1 MPFQPPVSAFEKH
14 RDALEHYEFMMGIPA
29 GRLAV
34 ATDLLTDALVLAK
47 QHTIYCRSLTSA
59 DGVPRDLRMIA
70 EGIEQGKELILN
82 VLMEI
87 KRRKQ
92 ETPSPAT
99 DPL

>member
-1 MPFQPPVSAFEKH
+1 
-14 RDALEHYEFMMGIPA
+14 
-29 GRLAV
+29 
-34 ATDLLTDALVLAK
+34 
-47 QHTIYCRSLTSA
+47 
-59 DGVPRDLRMIA
+59 MIA

-92 ETPSPAT
+92 ETPSPAA